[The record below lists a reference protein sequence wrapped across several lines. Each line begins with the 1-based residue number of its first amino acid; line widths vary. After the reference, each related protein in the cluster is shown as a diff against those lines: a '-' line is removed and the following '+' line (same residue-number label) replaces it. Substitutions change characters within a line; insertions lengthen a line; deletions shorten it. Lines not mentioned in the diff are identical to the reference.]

1 MNNGKKNIILGAWD
15 LRGIADDNIYFVD
28 KTLFIK
34 EWFENKSMVTLIT
47 RPEGFGKTLNIS
59 MLRRFFEDEIT
70 DHGERADNRY
80 LFDGLDISRCSEGI
94 LNHQQ
99 QYPVIFL
106 SLQFVKFS
114 DFETALYVLLEEIKN
129 EFHRHEYVLESDS
142 ISEEQKETY
151 RSFMTKKTDSAEYI
165 DSLAFLSEILAACHS
180 KNTIILIDEYD
191 TPLRYA
197 FREGYY
203 GEMADFLRR
212 LFESTFNTNPYL
224 ERGIIAG
231 HLQIDRENIFR
242 SFDDLDTDTVLHT
255 RYSDFFGFREDEVK
269 AMLEY
274 YEIYDCM
281 AEVKE
286 WYDGYFVGDSK
297 LYTPWSIL
305 EYIKDHIY
313 YDIKFL
319 KPYWFHRPSGN
330 IIREMLDDP
339 DSQAK
344 DDIEILI
351 EKKTIRKPVQENIIY
366 ETLHADNDNLWN
378 YLFFTGYLK
387 MTGMHMYD
395 ETTYLDLAVPNKEVE
410 TRYIHIVSRWFD
422 MKMHRI
428 DNGDL
433 LNALEQGDCKAVED
447 FIRRFL
453 MNSISWLT
461 RSKDFYNRL
470 IRACFAKTDR
480 YAVNFNRECDDD
492 MPDILLRNYF
502 SKIYRAI
509 ILNIRVADN
518 ENQLEAK
525 CDEALQDIED
535 KKYAEQFIG
544 TRYNIVQKYGIS
556 FYKKECMVKQGETY
570 KKMNDYK

>member
-15 LRGIADDNIYFVD
+15 LRGIADDNVYFVD
-28 KTLFIK
+28 KTLFIR
-34 EWFENKSMVTLIT
+34 EWFENKSMVTLLT

-70 DHGERADNRY
+70 DNGERADNRY
-80 LFDGLDISRCSEGI
+80 LFDGLDISRCSDGI

-114 DFETALYVLLEEIKN
+114 DFETASYVLLEEIKK

-151 RSFMTKKTDSAEYI
+151 RSFMTKKADSAEYI
-165 DSLAFLSEILAACHS
+165 ESLAFLSEILAACHS

-203 GEMADFLRR
+203 DEMADFLRR

-242 SFDDLDTDTVLHT
+242 NFDDLDTDTVLHT

-286 WYDGYFVGDSK
+286 WYDGYLVGDSK

-387 MTGMHMYD
+387 MTGMHMDD

-410 TRYIHIVSRWFD
+410 TRYIHIVSGWFD

-433 LNALEQGDCKAVED
+433 LNALEQGDCEAAED

-480 YAVNFNRECDDD
+480 YAVGFNRECDDD

-535 KKYAEQFIG
+535 KKYAEEFIG

-556 FYKKECMVKQGETY
+556 FYKKKCMVKQGETY
-570 KKMNDYK
+570 RK

>member
-15 LRGIADDNIYFVD
+15 LRGIADDNVYFVD

-34 EWFENKSMVTLIT
+34 EWFENKSMVTLLT

-80 LFDGLDISRCSEGI
+80 LFDGLDISRCSDGI

-114 DFETALYVLLEEIKN
+114 DFETASYVLLEEIKK
-129 EFHRHEYVLESDS
+129 EFRRHEYVLESDS

-151 RSFMTKKTDSAEYI
+151 RSFMTKKADSAEYI

-203 GEMADFLRR
+203 DEMADFLRR

-242 SFDDLDTDTVLHT
+242 NFDDLDTDTVLHT

-286 WYDGYFVGDSK
+286 WYDGYLVGDSK

-387 MTGMHMYD
+387 MTGMHMDD

-410 TRYIHIVSRWFD
+410 TRYIHIVSGWFD

-433 LNALEQGDCKAVED
+433 LNALEQGDCQAAED

-480 YAVNFNRECDDD
+480 YAVGFNRECDDD

-535 KKYAEQFIG
+535 KKYAEEFIG

-570 KKMNDYK
+570 KEMNDYK